1 MGLHNLQPGATS
13 NKARKRK
20 GRGPSSGNGK
30 TAGRGHKGLKARTG
44 GKVARGFEGGQTPIY
59 RRLPKRGFGNGL
71 HRKTF
76 AIVNVGRLQ
85 AFEANS
91 TVDWD
96 ALYGASLVPK
106 PGSKD
111 GVKLL
116 GVGEIDRPLT
126 VRVHKISQ
134 SAREKIEAAGGTV
147 EEI

>member
-1 MGLHNLQPGATS
+1 MGLHNLQPGPDS
-13 NKARKRK
+13 NKERKRK

-44 GKVARGFEGGQTPIY
+44 GKPAPGFEGGQMPIY

-76 AIVNVGRLQ
+76 TIANVGRLQ
-85 AFEANS
+85 VFDANS

-96 ALYGASLVPK
+96 ALYAAGLAAK
-106 PGSKD
+106 PGTAD

-116 GVGEIDRPLT
+116 GVGDIDRPLT
-126 VRVHKISQ
+126 VRVHKISK

>member
-1 MGLHNLQPGATS
+1 MGLHNLKPGPDS

-20 GRGPSSGNGK
+20 GRGQSAGQGK
-30 TAGRGHKGLKARTG
+30 TAGRGHKGLKSRSG
-44 GKVARGFEGGQTPIY
+44 GKVARGFEGGQMPIY

-76 AIVNVGRLQ
+76 AIVNVGRLT
-85 AFEANS
+85 AFEANT

-96 ALYGASLVPK
+96 ALYGASLVAK
-106 PGSKD
+106 PGSGD

-126 VRVHKISQ
+126 VRVHKVSA
-134 SAREKIEAAGGTV
+134 SARQKIEAAGGTV